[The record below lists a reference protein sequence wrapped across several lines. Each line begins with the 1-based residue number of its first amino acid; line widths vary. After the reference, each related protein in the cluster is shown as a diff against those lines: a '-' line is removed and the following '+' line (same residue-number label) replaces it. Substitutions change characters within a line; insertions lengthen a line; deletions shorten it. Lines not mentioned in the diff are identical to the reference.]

1 MNYLPH
7 GYIGWD
13 SYSSEYL
20 VGWVDISLLQFAT
33 ATGLLGGFSVGFG
46 LSPRSKSGL
55 KLVTA
60 TLKENQK
67 ISSSPCKINE

>member
-13 SYSSEYL
+13 SYSSKYL
-20 VGWVDISLLQFAT
+20 VGWVDISLLQFAA

-46 LSPRSKSGL
+46 LSQKSKGGL
-55 KLVTA
+55 KPVTA
-60 TLKENQK
+60 TFQEESQN
-67 ISSSPCKINE
+67 